1 MPRPRSLFRQ
11 HLPQLHLCSEP
22 LRHMLI
28 GGHTTRFFFFFFLHF
43 LIPPYVSTAHM
54 TSLPSHL
61 LHPDTIT
68 HFFCLFFFFPFP
80 FSDWENGKG
89 RGGVHTAFLLLHT
102 HEKKKTLDQQA
113 APTLMTSHYAEIDT
127 HFAFFLSEPSL
138 FFFFSWT
145 VDVDPADI
153 LNYCGML
160 REAQVPGNLT
170 PTALPSA

>member
-1 MPRPRSLFRQ
+1 
-11 HLPQLHLCSEP
+11 
-22 LRHMLI
+22 
-28 GGHTTRFFFFFFLHF
+28 
-43 LIPPYVSTAHM
+43 
-54 TSLPSHL
+54 
-61 LHPDTIT
+61 
-68 HFFCLFFFFPFP
+68 
-80 FSDWENGKG
+80 
-89 RGGVHTAFLLLHT
+89 
-102 HEKKKTLDQQA
+102 
-113 APTLMTSHYAEIDT
+113 MTSHYAEIDT